1 MIKNACLTVLIEDS
15 LEKKDKKG
23 LAAKHGLSVLVEGE
37 VNDAYVRVLMDSG
50 PSAEALL
57 NNVDVLG
64 VNLRKIDAVLLSHGH
79 YDHTDGLISVLK
91 NINKFVP
98 VIAHPK
104 IFSPKFSTTRGKLRF
119 IGAAFTQSELRNYG
133 GIPLFARNPVSIAKG
148 ITTTG
153 EIERVTSYERVTGFF
168 TVEHGQFIKDDI
180 IDDQALILN
189 LEGKG
194 LVVVT
199 GCAHAGVVN
208 TVLHA
213 QKIMK
218 TKKVYAVLGGFHL
231 VDASKERIKATI
243 EDLKK
248 FDIKFLGP
256 CHCTGKKALK
266 TLKEAFGDK
275 CRILKTGDVI
285 KF

>member
-1 MIKNACLTVLIEDS
+1 LVKSARLTFLIENSANKRD
-15 LEKKDKKG
+15 KG
-23 LAAKHGLSVLVEGE
+23 LVAKHGLSVLVEGE
-37 VNDAYVRVLMDSG
+37 VNDAHVRVLMDSG

-79 YDHTDGLISVLK
+79 YDHTDGLIGVLK
-91 NINKFVP
+91 NVNKFVP

-104 IFSPKFSTTRGKLRF
+104 IFNPKFSTTRRKLRF

-133 GIPLFARNPVSIAKG
+133 GIPLLARNPVSIAKG

-153 EIERVTSYERVTGFF
+153 EIERVTAYEKVNGFF
-168 TVEHGQFIKDDI
+168 TVEREQFIKDDM
-180 IDDQALILN
+180 IDDQALVVS

-199 GCAHAGVVN
+199 GCAHAGIVN
-208 TVLHA
+208 TILHA
-213 QKIMK
+213 QKMLK

-248 FDIKFLGP
+248 LNIKFLGP